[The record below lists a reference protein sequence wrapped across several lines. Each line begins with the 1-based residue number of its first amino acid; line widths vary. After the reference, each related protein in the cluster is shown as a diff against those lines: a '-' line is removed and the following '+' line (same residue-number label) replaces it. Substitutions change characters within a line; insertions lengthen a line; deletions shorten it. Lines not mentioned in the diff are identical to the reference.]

1 MRDAGSLLEM
11 VSALKPLLRSVFVRC
26 LWSCNVE
33 VDSFLGFT
41 RHLAGTTNWTDT
53 NDSSEAPGA
62 LCSGLLISRED
73 CPHLRKDVRHR
84 DGYLGG
90 LFFEPGLAF
99 GKLFGKFPP

>member
-1 MRDAGSLLEM
+1 MRDAGSLFEM

-41 RHLAGTTNWTDT
+41 RHLSGNTNWTDT
-53 NDSSEAPGA
+53 NDSGEAPGA
-62 LCSGLLISRED
+62 LYSRLLISRED
-73 CPHLRKDVRHR
+73 CPHLRKDVLHRNRHLR
-84 DGYLGG
+84 G

-99 GKLFGKFPP
+99 GKLLGKFPS

>member
-1 MRDAGSLLEM
+1 MRDAESLLEI
-11 VSALKPLLRSVFVRC
+11 VSALKPPLGSVFVRC

-41 RHLAGTTNWTDT
+41 RHLSGNTNWTDI
-53 NDSSEAPGA
+53 NESSEASGA
-62 LCSGLLISRED
+62 LYSGLLISRED
-73 CPHLRKDVRHR
+73 CPHLRKDAPDRNRH
-84 DGYLGG
+84 LGG